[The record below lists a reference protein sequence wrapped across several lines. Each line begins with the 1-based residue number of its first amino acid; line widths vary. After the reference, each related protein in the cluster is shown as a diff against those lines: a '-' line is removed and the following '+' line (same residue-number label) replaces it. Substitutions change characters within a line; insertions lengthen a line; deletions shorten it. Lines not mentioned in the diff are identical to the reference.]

1 MRRLNEDQWAQNIAC
16 TDENLSINGLY
27 QQAKLPSLGRIIFT
41 VSDIHGPTG
50 AIFNVRTKAD
60 GSGIEIVRNEVE
72 VYESPAKRTTITT
85 ESLQDIVR
93 QYGEDGLKMVAKY
106 LRGVANEEENQRTI
120 QFLKDN
126 AVSAGTLT
134 LTDPRIPDA
143 CWREISMKVQDCVL
157 QMNSKNRRTYK
168 AFVVMPY
175 RFGAAMMSLFADM
188 KNSDYADIENLFIG
202 SSGLTDWFVNPD
214 NTDSNIYVGLM
225 DKEGFGKGCAVF
237 SPYTDEIV
245 KAHGSMKDNPLYFT
259 EQTAYFIFNRYA
271 ITISPL
277 HTPDNPMIMYFTVT
291 N

>member
-120 QFLKDN
+120 QFLKDH
-126 AVSAGTLT
+126 AISAGTLT